1 MRARGLQWQRT
12 SDAIRAFVSRDAA
25 DPPRRA
31 VLLTYDLDLPRFE
44 AVLLPELTRRGRQF
58 RTLVMADAGA
68 LQTHLK
74 QIGGRHFGRF
84 EMAPV
89 RCRGAGVFHPKLVLL
104 AAGARRLV
112 GIGSAN
118 LTTGGLGGNL
128 ELMLFADDR
137 AEAGRRVLAGA
148 AAFLDA
154 LLESAAV
161 SFPESARRF
170 LHLVLAGLPRSRG
183 DAVLHSL
190 SEPLLDQMQRMSKV
204 AVGRAQR
211 VSVVSPWHSN
221 ARSPDATDVSVIRRI
236 EHRLGKPVVLHTDG
250 QDGRGPDVGSAIDV
264 RVRAERA
271 PSDEDDEAPYARR
284 PIRVHAKAYLVEGTR
299 AAALFIGSP
308 NCTHPALTMT
318 AAKGGNV
325 EVLVGTRLGASET
338 SAFRSDLD
346 DLFAPAVGRFV
357 ASAPPRPT
365 TAQGRILSGCLL
377 KGRAGM
383 RLELQAPGVRAA
395 DVRVAGRV
403 GARELTVR
411 VRHAAGVI
419 TDDGALRLLFA
430 DQRLPERA
438 SASWGSV
445 LWEHLAGRWLPF
457 PVTVPLHGGGDSG
470 PDNLLEDLLLEE
482 IGAWPSGPNEET
494 DDQEGDEANDVN
506 DDALSD
512 ELAALA
518 EARHQGR
525 LDRLAVAVA
534 LLRRRI
540 LGAKAGPA
548 YARARLELVREQ
560 VRRMDLEPGLR
571 RIVLGYLDGAPR

>member
-1 MRARGLQWQRT
+1 M
-12 SDAIRAFVSRDAA
+12 
-25 DPPRRA
+25 
-31 VLLTYDLDLPRFE
+31 LLTYDLDLRRFE

-68 LQTHLK
+68 LQTHLQ
-74 QIGGRHFGRF
+74 QIGGSQFGRF
-84 EMAPV
+84 EIAPV

-104 AAGARRLV
+104 VAGKRRLV

-118 LTTGGLGGNL
+118 LTAGGLGGNL

-170 LHLVLAGLPRSRG
+170 LRLVLAGLPRSRG

-190 SEPLLDQMQRMSKV
+190 SVPLLDQMQRVSKV
-204 AVGRAQR
+204 AVGQARR
-211 VSVVSPWHSN
+211 VSIVSPWHSN
-221 ARSPDATDVSVIRRI
+221 ARSPDATDASAIRRI
-236 EHRLGKPVVLHTDG
+236 EHKLGKPVVLYTDG
-250 QDGRGPDVGSAIDV
+250 RSGRGPDVGSAIEV

-271 PSDEDDEAPYARR
+271 SSDEDDDAPYARR

-325 EVLVGTRLGASET
+325 EVLVGTRLGVSEI
-338 SAFRSDLD
+338 SAFRRDLD

-365 TAQGRILSGCLL
+365 AAQGRILAGCLL
-377 KGRAGM
+377 KTRAGR
-383 RLELQAPGVRAA
+383 RLELQVAGVRPG

-403 GARELTVR
+403 GGRVLTVP
-411 VRHAAGVI
+411 VRRATGIV
-419 TDDGALRLLFA
+419 TDDRALRLLFA
-430 DQRLPERA
+430 DRRLPERA

-445 LWEHLAGRWLPF
+445 LWEHVAGRWLPF
-457 PVTVPLHGGGDSG
+457 PVTVPLQGGGDSD
-470 PDNLLEDLLLEE
+470 PDGLLEDILLEE
-482 IGAWPSGPNEET
+482 VGAWLPAPNGEIEE
-494 DDQEGDEANDVN
+494 QEEHEANDVN
-506 DDALSD
+506 DDALS
-512 ELAALA
+512 EEAALA
-518 EARHQGR
+518 ETRHQGR

-540 LGAKAGPA
+540 LRAKAGTA
-548 YARARLELVREQ
+548 YARARLELLREQ

-571 RIVLGYLDGAPR
+571 RIVLGYLDGVPR